1 MRINELRKPK
11 DVDDLKKS
19 VSHVKQ
25 VDSRDQSWMHSL
37 PKFLN
42 KYGFTI
48 SGTGKYSSV
57 FVNEKYPYALKIFM
71 KDAAFIKWL
80 KFCKQNQGNPLVPEI
95 RGGLVKITDLI
106 FAIRMEKLKPYSYH
120 DKNNELNQ
128 LFMKVFVKF
137 DEDEKIIKTNNKHI
151 DDIFVLFQ
159 KNNNLMDLHH
169 ENMMADDAGQ
179 IKIIDPF
186 YNWYNTSTMKH
197 TIDPD
202 KIDF

>member
-1 MRINELRKPK
+1 MILRKAFHT
-11 DVDDLKKS
+11 LR
-19 VSHVKQ
+19 Q

-37 PKFLN
+37 PQFLN

-48 SGTGKYSSV
+48 SGSGKYSSV

-71 KDAAFIKWL
+71 KDAAFMKWL
-80 KFCKQNQGNPLVPEI
+80 KFCKQNQDNPFVPKI
-95 RGGLVKITDLI
+95 RGGLVKITDFI
-106 FAIRMEKLKPYSYH
+106 FAVRMEKLKSFYNYN
-120 DKNNELNQ
+120 KNDELNK
-128 LFMKVFVKF
+128 LFMKVFIEF

-159 KNNNLMDLHH
+159 RNKNLMDLHH
-169 ENMMADDAGQ
+169 ENMMVDDAGQ

-186 YNWYNTSTMKH
+186 YNWFNTSTMKH

-202 KIDF
+202 KVEF